1 MRTIKT
7 CAQRVFAVWVSL
19 EDRIVSFHMVEGYER
34 MEFPSRDRFLR
45 EILVM
50 SSTGYR
56 FQ

>member
-1 MRTIKT
+1 MKT

>member
-1 MRTIKT
+1 MKT
-7 CAQRVFAVWVSL
+7 CAQRIFAVWVSL
-19 EDRIVSFHMVEGYER
+19 KDRIVSFHPVEGYER
-34 MEFPSRDRFLR
+34 IKFFSRERFLR